1 MMPGCF
7 ALFSRFWARNLPFLC
22 WSWYLQKIGSWWRVH
37 GDAHGVVRG
46 AARRAFAIVSLGMLL
61 LIFAPVGNALAAPMP
76 VVASFSI
83 LGDMVHQI
91 GGSHVAVMTIV
102 GPDADA
108 HAFEP
113 TPKDARALSHAR
125 LLFVNGLA
133 FESWLPKLKKA
144 AGFKGVTIVASKGVE
159 PRTLSDQE
167 MAVRT
172 QHDPTAHASVAAIDP
187 HAWQSLDNGIIYA
200 QNIAAGLAQADPAHA
215 HDYFARA
222 KQYMEQMKTL
232 DVALKQQFHAIPGS
246 RRKVVTSH
254 DAFGYFGR
262 AYGIRFIAVQG
273 LSEEAQPS
281 AKTVAAII
289 DMVKKDHVPAV
300 FIENISNPKL
310 IKRIAQETGAKIGG
324 TLYSDALAPAGQP
337 ASTYLG
343 MFKWNAKQLLAA
355 FAPASP
361 VKSGG

>member
-1 MMPGCF
+1 MSGCF
-7 ALFSRFWARNLPFLC
+7 SFF
-22 WSWYLQKIGSWWRVH
+22 
-37 GDAHGVVRG
+37 
-46 AARRAFAIVSLGMLL
+46 RRAAALAALL
-61 LIFAPVGNALAAPMP
+61 LVVAPGGRAQAAPMP

-83 LGDMVHQI
+83 LGDMVRQI
-91 GGSHVAVMTIV
+91 GGGDVAVTTIV

-125 LLFVNGLA
+125 LLFINGLA

-167 MAVRT
+167 LALRK
-172 QHDPTAHASVAAIDP
+172 QEEPDGHAPVSAIDP
-187 HAWQSLDNGIIYA
+187 HAWQSLDNGIVYA

-215 HDYFARA
+215 RDYYARA
-222 KQYMEQMKTL
+222 KRYMEQMKTL
-232 DVALKQQFHAIPGS
+232 NVQLQQRFHAIPGS

-273 LSEEAQPS
+273 LSEESQPS
-281 AKTVAAII
+281 ARTVADII
-289 DMVKKDHVPAV
+289 DMVRKDHVPAV

-310 IKRIAQETGAKIGG
+310 IERIAQETGAKIGG

-337 ASTYLG
+337 AGTYLG

-355 FAPASP
+355 LAQ
-361 VKSGG
+361 